1 MTTQRAME
9 RKMLGITLQDHVPN
23 QIIRG
28 KNQNKR
34 HCQIC
39 EHNEME
45 MGRARSQDDRQPM
58 DHKNNKVATQIRK
71 KI

>member
-9 RKMLGITLQDHVPN
+9 RKMLGITQDHVPN

-58 DHKNNKVATQIRK
+58 DYKNNKVATQIRK